1 MASINDSTFTEF
13 RERYNDLDKKRN
25 IATPWKCGSNI
36 DPEHAGI
43 FKGQQGHSFRV
54 TFKRDT
60 SEYLLW
66 GSKSTVNLSSEEGAD
81 HQQYIEG
88 MGKSGL
94 YLLHVSEPLK
104 DDGSNKDAIFKIIS
118 DEMKSFD
125 PHIRDRAE
133 HYRYVGVSFDTPKPM
148 NSDVQ
153 GVHYGEGVSALFN
166 VRGYDVH
173 TVDQTTGVS
182 RKHLSTYRFNDKHGD
197 HFKPVRFRHNC
208 LADGISKIS
217 TSVFKGG
224 DYLDAWAKTDQA
236 RRRNSQAVWEQQDL
250 YANEGTSF
258 YVQSKLPRLINYL
271 HNRAGALMPQAMVV
285 AGTYA
290 VKPDYGWGMAALFT
304 GLHVVMHGAAEETTE
319 ELKVMAQRIGRR
331 IPWVRDQAFVEED
344 PQKKYLEGY
353 DKLLFKRH
361 NLYKMTPHVNS
372 EVCRKEENICIGAED
387 IAKLNKFMCAKIVD
401 DIPDDSVARFLLKM
415 HQKNLPGKEYAIYGS
430 PDEFTVGFECDNSIS
445 GVFHCAENGDMTI
458 YAFVNSALNKNRL
471 LLAPEEYRDQLK
483 DVYGR
488 LGGRGI
494 VRFTAKNA
502 PDGDIEITDVRENIT
517 PMNAAIEVSQNCI
530 PHENEWVR
538 KRSQRTV
545 FELFMPE
552 LSVREALDY
561 LVDDEAN
568 QDRRRSGVITLPF
581 SEAIMSQGR
590 RFTEFDA
597 LVNIADDA
605 DIDPLVNA

>member
-1 MASINDSTFTEF
+1 M
-13 RERYNDLDKKRN
+13 
-25 IATPWKCGSNI
+25 
-36 DPEHAGI
+36 
-43 FKGQQGHSFRV
+43 
-54 TFKRDT
+54 
-60 SEYLLW
+60 
-66 GSKSTVNLSSEEGAD
+66 
-81 HQQYIEG
+81 
-88 MGKSGL
+88 
-94 YLLHVSEPLK
+94 
-104 DDGSNKDAIFKIIS
+104 
-118 DEMKSFD
+118 
-125 PHIRDRAE
+125 
-133 HYRYVGVSFDTPKPM
+133 
-148 NSDVQ
+148 
-153 GVHYGEGVSALFN
+153 
-166 VRGYDVH
+166 
-173 TVDQTTGVS
+173 
-182 RKHLSTYRFNDKHGD
+182 
-197 HFKPVRFRHNC
+197 
-208 LADGISKIS
+208 
-217 TSVFKGG
+217 
-224 DYLDAWAKTDQA
+224 
-236 RRRNSQAVWEQQDL
+236 
-250 YANEGTSF
+250 
-258 YVQSKLPRLINYL
+258 
-271 HNRAGALMPQAMVV
+271 
-285 AGTYA
+285 
-290 VKPDYGWGMAALFT
+290 
-304 GLHVVMHGAAEETTE
+304 
-319 ELKVMAQRIGRR
+319 
-331 IPWVRDQAFVEED
+331 
-344 PQKKYLEGY
+344 
-353 DKLLFKRH
+353 
-361 NLYKMTPHVNS
+361 
-372 EVCRKEENICIGAED
+372 
-387 IAKLNKFMCAKIVD
+387 NKFMCAKIVD

-430 PDEFTVGFECDNSIS
+430 PDELTVGFECDNSIS

-488 LGGRGI
+488 LDGRGI

-597 LVNIADDA
+597 LVKIADDA